1 MEPTRWRGLSIARGA
16 LSVASKTHKEVG
28 MVMEPLFLLV
38 VLPCSLFQVSLS
50 HAQDTTV

>member
-1 MEPTRWRGLSIARGA
+1 MERDEYFMWDTVLQAR
-16 LSVASKTHKEVG
+16 HKEVG